1 MSDGTIDVALHN
13 RAPRLQSAVLPYCP
27 LFKPNA
33 NLMNLTSRPIGMM
46 QRKQTFIGILLLSLA
61 LVSRAAMAELNDGS
75 LSSTGQSASIH
86 RETNTDSDQRFLAAF
101 RAAPLSLIQAIA
113 IAERLHVGSRTAAIS
128 FDTSDNPSYRVRTF
142 KDKEIWEN
150 VVDVRTGR
158 TAGPETAWSLNELEM
173 KERDNINA
181 LRLVKQELSDAV
193 AIAEKAAAGRAIS
206 GGLVKEGDRLNFVVV
221 VLSDDHVREVF
232 LEPPPRRQS
241 H

>member
-1 MSDGTIDVALHN
+1 
-13 RAPRLQSAVLPYCP
+13 
-27 LFKPNA
+27 
-33 NLMNLTSRPIGMM
+33 MNLGSRPIGAM
-46 QRKQTFIGILLLSLA
+46 QGKMLLFLLLSLA
-61 LVSRAAMAELNDGS
+61 LVPCSAMADLNDGS
-75 LSSTGQSASIH
+75 SSSTGQGQPVHHEAKA
-86 RETNTDSDQRFLAAF
+86 ESDQRFLAAF
-101 RAAPLSLIQAIA
+101 RAAYLPLIDAIA